1 MMFKSRFKIYDE
13 DDFEITPYINHKVL
27 CELIRDIITFH
38 AEEAKPSRSA
48 YSLVNRYI
56 NAFSDIKSDVRSK
69 VK

>member
-1 MMFKSRFKIYDE
+1 MFKSRFKIYDE
-13 DDFEITPYINHKVL
+13 DDFEITPYINHKDL

-38 AEEAKPSRSA
+38 AEEAQPTRTA
-48 YSLVNRYI
+48 YTIVNRYS